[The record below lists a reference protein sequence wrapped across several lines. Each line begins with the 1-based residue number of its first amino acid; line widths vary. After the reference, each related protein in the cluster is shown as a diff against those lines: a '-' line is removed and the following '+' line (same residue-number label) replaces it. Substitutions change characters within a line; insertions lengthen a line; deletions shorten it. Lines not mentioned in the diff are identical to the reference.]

1 MDIKPY
7 VDFATTHAPMF
18 FAGAI
23 LTRPVLAADL
33 AFKAVI
39 NTPAK
44 RIIVWN
50 WPTISKWID
59 QVQEHRCRDPLRGRG
74 RFVHGVDRRVA
85 V

>member
-1 MDIKPY
+1 M
-7 VDFATTHAPMF
+7 
-18 FAGAI
+18 
-23 LTRPVLAADL
+23 AADL

-59 QVQEHRCRDPLRGRG
+59 QVQEQFAKDVEKEKAAEAAAPAPGATI
-74 RFVHGVDRRVA
+74 V
-85 V
+85 